1 MRIKDLAPKVWRELD
16 GYNYSAVDL
25 AKLLGVRKARINLAI
40 AALRKDHATLRIV
53 AWRRQSG
60 PPIPVYGRSTL
71 RDAPRPAPL
80 FPEKHGTPK
89 RSALTYA
96 VRVLGTEPAAFFVRD
111 DGGTLVFAQDSA
123 AVLPRN
129 EAVALRS
136 KLTAAG
142 YVIELIYMG
151 RQ

>member
-16 GYNYSAVDL
+16 GYNYSAREL
-25 AKLLGVRKARINLAI
+25 AELLTVPKVRINLAI

-80 FPEKHGTPK
+80 HPNKHDYRK
-89 RSALTYA
+89 
-96 VRVLGTEPAAFFVRD
+96 
-111 DGGTLVFAQDSA
+111 
-123 AVLPRN
+123 
-129 EAVALRS
+129 
-136 KLTAAG
+136 
-142 YVIELIYMG
+142 G
-151 RQ
+151 R